1 MLQENLLDVRSLFG
15 RRARFPSLG
24 KIALVA
30 ATAALAA
37 CGGDVTGPSAGTTPS
52 AVDIKGHGP
61 KASPTPDTSITAPAT
76 PAAGTLNPIAGASF
90 WIDPYSNAKTQAD
103 AWRSTRPADAAQMD
117 KIAAH
122 SQAQWF
128 GSWNSDISSAVN
140 SAVTTVTNAG
150 ALPVLVAYNI
160 LRLDCGS
167 GGAPTAD
174 SYKSWIGAF
183 ASGLAGRKAVVVLE
197 PDAIAALECLSA
209 ADQATRLSL
218 ISYAVQVLKAQGQ
231 TVVYLDGGHPG
242 WQTAA
247 TMASRLT
254 NANVA
259 GADGF
264 FLNVSNFIYTSDN
277 VTYGSAI
284 SSAIG
289 GKHFIIDTSRN
300 GLGPTADAQWCN
312 PDGRALGSAATTS
325 TGNALVDA
333 FLWIKKPGESDG
345 ACNGGP
351 NGGAW
356 WADYAL
362 GLAQRSTL

>member
-1 MLQENLLDVRSLFG
+1 MLLS
-15 RRARFPSLG
+15 AA
-24 KIALVA
+24 AL
-30 ATAALAA
+30 LAA
-37 CGGDVTGPSAGTTPS
+37 CGGDSVTGPATTSNPP
-52 AVDIKGHGP
+52 AVDNKHGP
-61 KASPTPDTSITAPAT
+61 RSSPTPAPSPDTTTT
-76 PAAGTLNPIAGASF
+76 PTPTVTSSNPLANASF
-90 WIDPYSNAKTQAD
+90 WIDPYSNAKRQAD
-103 AWRSTRPADAAQMD
+103 AWRSTRPDDAAQMD
-117 KIAAH
+117 KIATH

-128 GSWNSDISSAVN
+128 GSWNSDIQSAVN

-160 LRLDCGS
+160 LQLDCSS
-167 GGAPTAD
+167 GGAQSAD
-174 SYKSWIGAF
+174 AYKTWISAF
-183 ASGLAGRKAVVVLE
+183 ASGLSGRKAVVVLE
-197 PDAIAALECLSA
+197 PDAIAAMGCLSS
-209 ADQATRLSL
+209 ADQTTRLSL
-218 ISYAVQVLKAQGQ
+218 IAYAVRVLKAQGP
-231 TVVYLDGGHPG
+231 TVVYLDGGHPN

-247 TMASRLT
+247 TMATRLT

-259 GADGF
+259 AADGF
-264 FLNVSNFIYTSDN
+264 FLNVSNFIFTADN
-277 VTYGSAI
+277 ITYGSAI

-300 GLGPTADAQWCN
+300 GLGPTSDSQWCN
-312 PDGRALGSAATTS
+312 PDGRALGTAATTA

-333 FLWIKKPGESDG
+333 FLWIKRPGESDG

>member
-1 MLQENLLDVRSLFG
+1 M
-15 RRARFPSLG
+15 
-24 KIALVA
+24 
-30 ATAALAA
+30 
-37 CGGDVTGPSAGTTPS
+37 
-52 AVDIKGHGP
+52 
-61 KASPTPDTSITAPAT
+61 
-76 PAAGTLNPIAGASF
+76 NPIAGASF
-90 WIDPYSNAKTQAD
+90 WIDPYSNAKNQAD

-117 KIAAH
+117 KIASH

-128 GSWNSDISSAVN
+128 GSWNGDIYSAVN

-160 LRLDCGS
+160 LQLDCGS
-167 GGAPTAD
+167 GGALTAD
-174 SYKSWIGAF
+174 SYKTWISAF
-183 ASGLAGRKAVVVLE
+183 ASGLTGRKAVVVLE
-197 PDAIAALECLSA
+197 PDAIAAIGCLSA
-209 ADQATRLSL
+209 ADQATRFSL

-264 FLNVSNFIYTSDN
+264 FLNVSNFIFTSDN
-277 VTYGSAI
+277 VSYGSAI
-284 SSAIG
+284 SSATG

-300 GLGPTADAQWCN
+300 GLGPTADSQWCN
-312 PDGRALGSAATTS
+312 PDGRALGTAATTS